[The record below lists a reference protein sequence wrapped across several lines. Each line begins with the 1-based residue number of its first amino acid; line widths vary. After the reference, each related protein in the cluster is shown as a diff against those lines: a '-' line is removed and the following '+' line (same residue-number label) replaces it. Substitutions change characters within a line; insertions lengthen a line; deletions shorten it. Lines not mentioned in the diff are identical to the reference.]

1 MNQNLKTVIT
11 IGVTA
16 AVTFSATAVFMS
28 LRGDDVSGKNNDLL
42 RKINTVNNYID
53 RHYLYDNVD
62 FDKLNNAAVKAYVD
76 GLGEPYTHYY
86 DEEEFGDY
94 LSAVEESYTG
104 IGVVITADIEKD
116 MIMVLSPFV
125 DSPAYEAGL
134 LPGDYILA
142 VDGVSYTAGSMQEC
156 VEHIKSDV
164 AGTKVVLDILRGTET
179 LKIDV
184 VRGEITENSV
194 SSEMITD
201 DIGYISITNFNMS
214 TDGSNQSTYTEFIE
228 EMESLNESGMKKLII
243 DLRDNPG
250 GVMEEV
256 INIADYI
263 LPEGIITYTETRDG
277 DREEYKSD
285 ESHIKLPIV
294 VLINKNSASAS
305 EILTGALK
313 DYDYAVV
320 VGEKSYG
327 KGIVQR
333 VYPFI
338 DGSGMSMTV
347 AKYFTPDGVSI
358 HEIGIEPDF
367 VIEMPEKY
375 EGMYAISV
383 PREDDTQLQKAIE
396 LLEKNK

>member
-11 IGVTA
+11 IGITA
-16 AVTFSATAVFMS
+16 AVTFSATSVFMS
-28 LRGDDVSGKNNDLL
+28 IKGNDAGGNNKGLIG
-42 RKINTVNNYID
+42 KINAVNGYID

-62 FDKLNNAAVKAYVD
+62 YEKLNDAAVKAYVE

-86 DEEEFGDY
+86 DKEEFSDY
-94 LSAVEESYTG
+94 MGAVEESYTG
-104 IGVVITADIEKD
+104 IGVVITADTDKD

-125 DSPAYEAGL
+125 DSPAYDAGV

-142 VDGVSYTAGSMQEC
+142 VDGVSYSAGNMQEC
-156 VEHIKSDV
+156 VDHIKSDV
-164 AGTKVVLDILRGTET
+164 AGTKVQLDILRGDKT

-184 VRGEITENSV
+184 IRGEITENSV
-194 SSEMITD
+194 SSEMLTD

-214 TDGSNQSTYTEFIE
+214 TDDSKQSTYTEFVKG
-228 EMESLNESGMKKLII
+228 MESLDKSGMKKLII

-263 LPEGIITYTETRDG
+263 LPEGIITYTETRNG
-277 DREEYKSD
+277 DREEYKSG
-285 ESHIKLPIV
+285 ESHINIPIV
-294 VLINKNSASAS
+294 ILINNNSASAS

-333 VYPFI
+333 VYPFV

-347 AKYFTPDGVSI
+347 AKYFTPDGVCI
-358 HEIGIEPDF
+358 HEIGIEPDY
-367 VIEMPEKY
+367 VVEMPEKY

-383 PREDDTQLQKAIE
+383 PREDDIQLQKAIE